1 MANTVEAKLSG
12 DLSAALAKF
21 EKAVQAEVLL
31 SGAAAMAKVIYDE
44 VKLNV
49 QPPRLGRVTGNLDAS
64 IYRAYSPEKSSLTT
78 KVYRIS
84 WNRSK
89 APHGGLIEFGTSRAP
104 AHPFLRPAFD
114 QIEAA
119 IKAGN
124 ARMKQRLETG
134 L

>member
-1 MANTVEAKLSG
+1 MAKFIEAKLSG
-12 DLSAALAKF
+12 DLVSALSKF
-21 EKAVQAEVLL
+21 EAKVQAEVLL
-31 SGAAAMAKVIYDE
+31 SGVAAMAKVIYDE

-49 QPPRLGRVTGNLDAS
+49 QPPRLGRVTGNLSDS
-64 IYRAYSPEKSSLTT
+64 IYRTYSPEKSSLTV

-84 WNRSK
+84 WNRKK

-104 AHPFLRPAFD
+104 AYPFVRPALNRLND
-114 QIEAA
+114 A

-124 ARMKQRLETG
+124 ERMKQRLETG